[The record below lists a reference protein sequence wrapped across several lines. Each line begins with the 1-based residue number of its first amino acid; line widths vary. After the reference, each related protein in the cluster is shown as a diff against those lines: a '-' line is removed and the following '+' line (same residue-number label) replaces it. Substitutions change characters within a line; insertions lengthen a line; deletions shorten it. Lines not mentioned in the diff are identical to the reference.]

1 MQAAAGE
8 ASACVTAGSTTR
20 VMQVIENKAR
30 DVGRFAKLLKTL
42 SVTSRDAVFR
52 KVLTRGFCYGN
63 FSESDVT
70 ASRPRGKSLKTLEG
84 GVTPANLRRH
94 GPKFLTP
101 FSRRGVTRTG
111 GRSATRGGIG
121 PQG

>member
-1 MQAAAGE
+1 
-8 ASACVTAGSTTR
+8 
-20 VMQVIENKAR
+20 MQVIENKAR
-30 DVGRFAKLLKTL
+30 DVGRVAKLLKTL

-101 FSRRGVTRTG
+101 ILSPWNHSDGWEIGDPRRHRAARIDHDPAKTTD
-111 GRSATRGGIG
+111 
-121 PQG
+121 PK